1 MSGRRLGLVVMLAL
15 VFSATAGAAGAL
27 ADTAP
32 SQWQPTAGDTVR
44 TLRTC
49 PMAVSSPT
57 TPECWSMTEDSS
69 AWMAMPSGS
78 PYPWGQC
85 TYYVGVMRPDIWND
99 RAPPTADP
107 LNDWDAWTW
116 VQHAQAEGLSVD
128 GNPRAGDVMVYSR
141 AALGNDTGHVAMVD
155 AFAGTDPASGDL
167 LVTVSEMNVDG
178 LDDASQGQ
186 GDTMTLMLPR
196 SQLVPGMIQF
206 IHRPAPG
213 YAAPAWPAGSNP
225 QGAGP
230 ASQTPAPSLAVSVS
244 ANHVDAI
251 SQSTAPLSATVT
263 TVPGNVV
270 VKRLSFTPNGEISL
284 GLPTGTY
291 KVCVFQA
298 ASDVWSASSA
308 CASGAWVSTVN
319 ATLTLGRPH
328 RSGHRF
334 TVPVDLG
341 PQQALS
347 IAAATAPFVAQVR
360 VTIKRT
366 TGTRRHRAIVA
377 RIVYAA
383 ARQLRAGSQVL
394 SLPVAAARG
403 VVLSVSVVVRS
414 RPGIRVAS
422 AQTSVRVR

>member
-196 SQLVPGMIQF
+196 SELVPGMIQF
-206 IHRPAPG
+206 IHRPGAGYTAPV
-213 YAAPAWPAGSNP
+213 WPAGSNP

-230 ASQTPAPSLAVSVS
+230 TSQSPAPSLALSVS
-244 ANHVDAI
+244 ADHVDAI
-251 SQSTAPLSATVT
+251 SQSTAPLLATVT

-270 VKRLSFTPNGEISL
+270 VKRLSFTPNGETAL
-284 GLPTGTY
+284 DLPTGTY
-291 KVCVFQA
+291 KVCVSQA
-298 ASDVWSASSA
+298 ASGVWSASSA
-308 CASGAWVSTVN
+308 CASASWVSTVN

-328 RSGHRF
+328 RSGRRL
-334 TVPVDLG
+334 TIPLVLG
-341 PQQALS
+341 PQPALS
-347 IAAATAPFVAQVR
+347 IAAAKAGFVAEVR
-360 VTIKRT
+360 VTSRRT
-366 TGTRRHRAIVA
+366 TGVGRRRAVLA

-414 RPGIRVAS
+414 RPGIHVPA
-422 AQTSVRVR
+422 AQTSLSVR